1 MAWALT
7 SSRKIFGGPDRDE
20 TASDKRN
27 LAMYNCKFTHSGS
40 YSAGGGT
47 AVSLSSLFQDIHCVW
62 QCGVG
67 AAATAVDKSFENHV
81 WQPVVASKNTVA
93 FVGYVINTTNAEV
106 SGTVTDEINVVV
118 VGIPAVTVPA
128 SVDSVDAFA

>member
-40 YSAGGGT
+40 YSSGGGT
-47 AVSLSSLFQDIHCVW
+47 AVSLSSLFQDIHCVY

-67 AAATAVDKSFENHV
+67 AAATAVDKSFKEHI
-81 WQPVVASKNTVA
+81 WQPIVASKNTVA
-93 FVGYVINTTNAEV
+93 FKGWVVNTTNAEV
-106 SGTVTDEINVVV
+106 SGTITDVIDVVV
-118 VGIPAVTVPA
+118 IGIPAVTVPA